1 MAKLGG
7 MGVGRDGREQKV
19 GFAEKKTA
27 PIACRIVSCSLTV
40 GACNGWE
47 RCRETMRPLVG
58 ARRSE
63 RREKNLKMWGRD
75 DGGLE

>member
-1 MAKLGG
+1 MGLGG
-7 MGVGRDGREQKV
+7 MEENKKS
-19 GFAEKKTA
+19 ASPKKTA
-27 PIACRIVSCSLTV
+27 PIACRIVSCSLTVAV

-63 RREKNLKMWGRD
+63 RCLALKKVD
-75 DGGLE
+75 S